1 MPTGQNKSTEALL
14 AAKLAAGTQKYLSK
28 VGSLTIEGVS
38 YTPAQL
44 ESQLNAFSSLRND
57 VDAAKATVKAKL
69 ALEKAQAPAMRALI
83 LAFVGILKGMF
94 GNQPDVL
101 ADFGLPPKKART
113 PLTVEQKAAAAA
125 KRKATRAARGTKGKK
140 ERLSVKGNVTGVVV
154 TPVTAGPSE
163 PAPQASSASSAP
175 TTGSASK

>member
-1 MPTGQNKSTEALL
+1 MPTGQGKSTEALL

-28 VGSLTIEGVS
+28 VSSLTVEGVS
-38 YTPAQL
+38 YTPAQI
-44 ESQLNAFSSLRND
+44 ESQLNAFSTLRND

-69 ALEKAQAPAMRALI
+69 ALEKAQAPGMRAFI

-94 GNQPDVL
+94 GSQPDVL
-101 ADFGLPPKKART
+101 ADFGLQPKKART

-125 KRKATRAARGTKGKK
+125 KRKATREARGTKGKK
-140 ERLSVKGNVTGVVV
+140 QKLSVKGDVTGVIV
-154 TPVTAGPSE
+154 TPVTASAPQ

-175 TTGSASK
+175 TNGSASK